1 MFIGTS
7 PHFNV
12 KWWPGF
18 CCLYVDTTRLQS
30 DIWRI
35 SQHPWTC
42 SVGTDSQDLPAA
54 CWCGAMWPPAGREH
68 QALVLSG
75 VSPSP
80 RKFASPPRH
89 RTCGHCRCKQRM
101 CPWLAVCC
109 LGQLIHLTE
118 VPSGL
123 HCDVHKVMVI
133 MSQNPGS
140 AKVVQYSS
148 GFPSPHLTR
157 QHYYSL
163 VL

>member
-1 MFIGTS
+1 
-7 PHFNV
+7 
-12 KWWPGF
+12 
-18 CCLYVDTTRLQS
+18 
-30 DIWRI
+30 
-35 SQHPWTC
+35 
-42 SVGTDSQDLPAA
+42 
-54 CWCGAMWPPAGREH
+54 
-68 QALVLSG
+68 
-75 VSPSP
+75 
-80 RKFASPPRH
+80 
-89 RTCGHCRCKQRM
+89 M

-109 LGQLIHLTE
+109 LGQLIHLTA

-163 VL
+163 VLQLYSPLTQSLREAWLSLYWQRSDITGLSFVEIQLKISKPQLTKCPLLEESLDIYISYDERGKIMWNQLFYLLRQEHECL